1 MRRLAVLSLLSML
14 ALAPSVAHAHGG
26 EPVGGQVPAQALA
39 VQALAMLDA
48 QMGATD
54 ARDRVQAALR
64 ADNQDDVRVD
74 RLRAADRALARG
86 DTSTARLQ
94 LEAAFN
100 PDDRHLIGTSFTTG
114 GDGRAIAA
122 IIGAMLIAAALFL
135 LRRRHGGEPR
145 PGSRGD
151 ARLS

>member
-1 MRRLAVLSLLSML
+1 MRRLAVLSLISIL
-14 ALAPSVAHAHGG
+14 ALTPAVAHAHGG
-26 EPVGGQVPAQALA
+26 EPTGGKVPAQALA

-74 RLRAADRALARG
+74 RLRAADQALAQG
-86 DTSTARLQ
+86 DTRTARRQ

-122 IIGAMLIAAALFL
+122 IIGAMMIAAALLL
-135 LRRRHGGEPR
+135 LRRRRADRH
-145 PGSRGD
+145 
-151 ARLS
+151 AKA

>member
-1 MRRLAVLSLLSML
+1 MRRLAVLSLIAILTL
-14 ALAPSVAHAHGG
+14 TPAVAHAHGG
-26 EPVGGQVPAQALA
+26 EPTGGKVPAQALA

-74 RLRAADRALARG
+74 RLRAADQALAQG
-86 DTSTARLQ
+86 DTGTARRQ

-122 IIGAMLIAAALFL
+122 IIGAMMIAAALLL
-135 LRRRHGGEPR
+135 LRRRPADRH
-145 PGSRGD
+145 
-151 ARLS
+151 AKA